1 MFEMTG
7 KTVIITGATSGL
19 GLQSA
24 KELAKMGASL
34 VITGRNSEKLEQS
47 ISEIIKTNPNVQV
60 DGFICDQS
68 LLSNVR
74 QLAKE
79 ISSKYPSI
87 NVLINNAAVST
98 QNPHITVEGLENAFV
113 VNYLSHFLLTRLL
126 LSKLTESQA
135 RIINVTSTDH
145 FLVNFDCND
154 LECLK
159 LYGFNRAYAKTK
171 LYMIMHTYDLARN
184 LENSGATINAVHP
197 GRIKTGIGRN
207 DSQFFHVA
215 KDFLDT
221 VASIDIE
228 KGAWPQVWLASN
240 PALKDINGR
249 YYDGTRIAKS
259 SRASYNQRDQEILR
273 RMSIKMCGL
282 NEV

>member
-1 MFEMTG
+1 MFDMTG
-7 KTVIITGATSGL
+7 KTVVITGATSGL

-34 VITGRNSEKLEQS
+34 VVTGRNSDKLEQS
-47 ISEIIKTNPNVQV
+47 LSEIIKVNCNAKV
-60 DGFICDQS
+60 DGLICDQS

-74 QLAKE
+74 QLATQ
-79 ISSKYPSI
+79 I
-87 NVLINNAAVST
+87 NLNYSRIDVLINNAAIST
-98 QNPHITVEGLENAFV
+98 QNPHITAEGLENAFV
-113 VNYLSHFLLTRLL
+113 VNYLSHFMLTQLL
-126 LSKLTESQA
+126 LPKLIDSQA

-145 FLVNFDCND
+145 FLVSFDCND

-171 LYMIMHTYDLARN
+171 LYMIMHTYDLAKQ
-184 LENSGATINAVHP
+184 LENTGATINSVHP

-207 DSQFFHVA
+207 DSHLFHVA

-240 PALKDINGR
+240 PELENINGQ

-259 SRASYNQRDQEILR
+259 SRASYNQKDQEILR
-273 RMSIKMCGL
+273 QISMKMCGL
-282 NEV
+282 E